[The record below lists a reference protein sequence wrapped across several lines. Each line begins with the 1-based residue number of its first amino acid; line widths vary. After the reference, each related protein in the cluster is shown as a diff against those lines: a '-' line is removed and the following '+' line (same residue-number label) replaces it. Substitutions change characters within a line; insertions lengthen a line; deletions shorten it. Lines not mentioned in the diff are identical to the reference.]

1 MAIIGLVILAC
12 LLFISLLAFG
22 YAIVE
27 RKFWW
32 GLGSVVVS
40 AYCVW
45 LGVQTIQSIIQ
56 YGL

>member
-32 GLGSVVVS
+32 GFGSV
-40 AYCVW
+40 AEGTYCVW
-45 LGVQTIQSIIQ
+45 LGIKIIQSIVQ
-56 YGL
+56 SGL